1 MSHSKM
7 DPQLRAPS
15 RRQLLK
21 WAAGGSAA
29 AASLQT
35 LGTAGLLRAMRGG
48 GPGDYKALV
57 VMYLAGGNDSFNM
70 LVPTN
75 TEAYSEYAASRQN
88 LAVPLNDLVPIA
100 PATPDGNEYGLHPAL
115 PGIRSLFDDRKL
127 AFVAN
132 VGSLVRPVTRTEYLD
147 RTAVLPPL
155 LFSHKHQQAQTMRV
169 DAGDDDALGWGGRF
183 GDTLAA
189 MNGGSPLSPGISIAG
204 STPLLAGN
212 PTQGYHLRSDGSV
225 ALTGFT
231 GTGGPAL
238 RATFD
243 GLRNR
248 NHPNLLNAEFA
259 QTRNESIELDAL
271 VTAALATGSPLQTSF
286 ADGGPVANQLRM
298 VARMM
303 QVRGSLG
310 MQRQVFFVRMGGFDT
325 HGGQL
330 SNQPFLYRD
339 VDASVAAFQ
348 EAMEELG
355 LENKVTLAVISEFG
369 RTLSSNGQGTDH
381 GWGGHYMVSGG
392 AVVGGDI
399 YGTMPRFMLDG
410 PDDSGRGRLIPT
422 TATDQFTATLG
433 RWFGISD
440 VDLPQMLPNL
450 GQFATPDLG
459 FLG

>member
-1 MSHSKM
+1 MIPDQPH
-7 DPQLRAPS
+7 PRRRAPS
-15 RRQLLK
+15 RRQLLQ

-29 AASLQT
+29 AASLQA
-35 LGTAGLLRAMRGG
+35 LGTAGLLRAVRGG
-48 GPGDYKALV
+48 GPEDYKALV

-70 LVPTN
+70 LVPTSAQ
-75 TEAYSEYAASRQN
+75 AYAEYAASRQN

-100 PATPDGNEYGLHPAL
+100 PATPDQNSYGLHPAL
-115 PGIRSLFDDRKL
+115 TNIRERFDSNKL

-132 VGSLVRPVTRTEYLD
+132 VGSLVRPVTRSEYLD

-155 LFSHKHQQAQTMRV
+155 LFSHKHQQAQTMQV

-183 GDTLAA
+183 GDTLRQ

-204 STPLLAGN
+204 STPLLTGD
-212 PTQGYHLRSDGSV
+212 PTQGYHLRSSGSV

-231 GTGGPAL
+231 GAGGPAL

-243 GLRNR
+243 DLRQR
-248 NHPNLLNAEFA
+248 SHSNLLHEEFA

-271 VTAALATGSPLQTSF
+271 VTAALATGSPLQTDFSE
-286 ADGGPVANQLRM
+286 GGPVAGQLRM

-303 QVRGSLG
+303 QVRSALE

-325 HGGQL
+325 HGGQIGD
-330 SNQPFLYRD
+330 QPTLFHNID
-339 VDASVAAFQ
+339 VAIRAFH

-381 GWGGHYMVSGG
+381 GWGGHYLVSGG
-392 AVVGGDI
+392 AVAGGDI
-399 YGTMPRFMLDG
+399 YGSMPRFVLDG
-410 PDDSGRGRLIPT
+410 PDDSGRGRIIPT

-433 RWFGISD
+433 RWFGIPD
-440 VDLPQMLPNL
+440 LDLPQILPNL
-450 GQFATPDLG
+450 NQFAAADLG